1 MAALLMEASA
11 VANELRKPL
20 PVVASRSGRSA
31 GDRSI
36 LQILDRHGPQ
46 SVPQVARIRGT
57 SRQNIQIL
65 VNRLEGQGSVEF
77 RANAAHKRS
86 NLVGLT
92 DQGRVELGATARQ
105 EGELLESISSQLSG
119 TEMRVAARLL
129 GRLRGLLATGSAG
142 ERPAWKRAR
151 RAERGPST
159 QKAAEVTTAPEPE
172 RPRLTKAALTKVRFR
187 SICSKS
193 WSCSKTTDALSAA
206 SRKQMILTTDGHRWT
221 RIFEQNAPETT
232 TEGFSRERFAQA
244 ARTLMD

>member
-1 MAALLMEASA
+1 MDIWDTPISSSSSVAERGPSPSARDGTPDQLAALLTEASA

-172 RPRLTKAALTKVRFR
+172 RQPAAADE
-187 SICSKS
+187 SSP
-193 WSCSKTTDALSAA
+193 D
-206 SRKQMILTTDGHRWT
+206 
-221 RIFEQNAPETT
+221 
-232 TEGFSRERFAQA
+232 EGEIPVN
-244 ARTLMD
+244 LL